1 MGDPGSGS
9 PDAPAGEAPIV
20 VGLLAAPGLTQEL
33 AEELAAELPA
43 LLRKRFPEV
52 EWQIA
57 VQIEP
62 LAGSVGFGVDLVQV
76 ARRRLLTEKW
86 KLVICLTDLPLHLGR
101 RPVTA
106 YASAA
111 LGVGLVS
118 VPALGVVALEGRAR
132 RAVVRLIEGLLGE
145 SVAGRDRAGGDGGH
159 TARMRRRLRERPVWL
174 SRPWERDLDPSEL
187 GGSSDEPVR

>member
-1 MGDPGSGS
+1 MGDHGSGS

-62 LAGSVGFGVDLVQV
+62 LAGPIGFGVDLVQV
-76 ARRRLLTEKW
+76 ARRRLLTEK
-86 KLVICLTDLPLHLGR
+86 
-101 RPVTA
+101 
-106 YASAA
+106 
-111 LGVGLVS
+111 
-118 VPALGVVALEGRAR
+118 
-132 RAVVRLIEGLLGE
+132 
-145 SVAGRDRAGGDGGH
+145 
-159 TARMRRRLRERPVWL
+159 
-174 SRPWERDLDPSEL
+174 
-187 GGSSDEPVR
+187 